1 MRYNLKSIKDN
12 DIINLEELASGTSL
26 EFMSRGFHSGD
37 SQRMDQNLIES
48 LIGFQ
53 DDLINLGQFFSHN
66 QSPKIGPGN
75 LVVGPTGFGP

>member
-12 DIINLEELASGTSL
+12 DIINLEELASGTSF

-53 DDLINLGQFFSHN
+53 DDLTNLGEFFSHD
-66 QSPKIGPGN
+66 
-75 LVVGPTGFGP
+75 